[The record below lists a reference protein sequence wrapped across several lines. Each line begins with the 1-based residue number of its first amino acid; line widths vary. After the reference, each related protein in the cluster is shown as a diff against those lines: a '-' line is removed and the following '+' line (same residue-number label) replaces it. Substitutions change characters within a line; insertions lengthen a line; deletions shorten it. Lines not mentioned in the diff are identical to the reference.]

1 MHIKV
6 NLNQVT
12 KHDAVDLVEH
22 NGNMCVSGVFN
33 EWLLMIHVVINLVT
47 VTGVEDDEVR
57 SAVCG
62 DKGFLRNREGHR
74 YVLV

>member
-1 MHIKV
+1 MVI
-6 NLNQVT
+6 
-12 KHDAVDLVEH
+12 
-22 NGNMCVSGVFN
+22 
-33 EWLLMIHVVINLVT
+33 IHVVINLVT

-62 DKGFLRNREGHR
+62 DKGFLCNREGHR